1 MKKTQKI
8 LSVLLVLITIFGI
21 SAATTLSASAAG
33 SSMSNATS
41 ISFGQSYSDSITDS
55 STQDFYKFTMSSS
68 GKINIKLTAYIYC
81 ANYYI
86 YDSNGKD
93 VWHLTY
99 EYWNNVS
106 KQYDMD
112 ETVDL
117 TSGTYYF
124 AVKQYDGTGN
134 YNFRLNFTS
143 ANESFK
149 ETTGGTNNT
158 ITAASSIST
167 NSNYYGQIA
176 NNDDCDFYKFTL
188 STSGSIRIK
197 LTAYIYCSS
206 YYIYDSNGKDVWH
219 LTYKYWNDVSK
230 QYDMDETVDLTSGTY
245 YFAVKQYD
253 GTGNYNFR
261 LNFTSANESFKE
273 TTGGINNTMATA
285 SSISINKNYYGQIAS
300 NDDCDFYKFT
310 LSSSGKINIKLTA
323 YIYRTNYYIYDS
335 NGKNVW
341 SSTSRYWNDVSKK
354 YDMDES
360 IDLSSGTYYFAVKQ
374 NSGTGNYNFIISTN
388 GGTVVTSYKLSYNA
402 NGGSGAPSTQTGSTS
417 YTISSTKP
425 VRSGYKFLGW
435 SESSSATAASYTAG
449 DRIKLN
455 KDTTLYAVW
464 QKESVTS
471 YKLMY
476 DANGGSGAPATQTG
490 STSYIISSVE
500 PVRSGYNFLGW
511 SENRSAT
518 AASFTAGDKVTL
530 NGDATLYAVWEKQQ
544 DDTPPS
550 DNSGFSILGFFVMIL
565 EVFVDIFLAIFSIFA

>member
-8 LSVLLVLITIFGI
+8 LSVLLVLITVFGI

-81 ANYYI
+81 
-86 YDSNGKD
+86 
-93 VWHLTY
+93 
-99 EYWNNVS
+99 
-106 KQYDMD
+106 
-112 ETVDL
+112 
-117 TSGTYYF
+117 
-124 AVKQYDGTGN
+124 
-134 YNFRLNFTS
+134 
-143 ANESFK
+143 
-149 ETTGGTNNT
+149 
-158 ITAASSIST
+158 
-167 NSNYYGQIA
+167 
-176 NNDDCDFYKFTL
+176 
-188 STSGSIRIK
+188 
-197 LTAYIYCSS
+197 SS

-219 LTYKYWNDVSK
+219 LTSKYWNDVSK
-230 QYDMDETVDLTSGTY
+230 QYDMGEIVDLTSGTY
-245 YFAVKQYD
+245 YFAVKQSY
-253 GTGNYNFR
+253 GTGNYNFKMT
-261 LNFTSANESFKE
+261 FSSANESFKE
-273 TTGGINNTMATA
+273 TTGGINNTMAAA

-300 NDDCDFYKFT
+300 NDDCDFYKIT

-323 YIYRTNYYIYDS
+323 YIYCSSYYIYDS
-335 NGKNVW
+335 NGKDVW
-341 SSTSRYWNDVSKK
+341 RLPSRYWNDVSKI
-354 YDMDES
+354 YDMDEN

-374 NSGTGNYNFIISTN
+374 SIGTGNYNFIISTN

-435 SESSSATAASYTAG
+435 SESSSATVASYTSG

-455 KDTTLYAVW
+455 RDTTLYAVW

>member
-81 ANYYI
+81 KSYHI

-93 VWHLTY
+93 VWHLT
-99 EYWNNVS
+99 S
-106 KQYDMD
+106 K
-112 ETVDL
+112 
-117 TSGTYYF
+117 
-124 AVKQYDGTGN
+124 
-134 YNFRLNFTS
+134 
-143 ANESFK
+143 
-149 ETTGGTNNT
+149 
-158 ITAASSIST
+158 
-167 NSNYYGQIA
+167 
-176 NNDDCDFYKFTL
+176 
-188 STSGSIRIK
+188 
-197 LTAYIYCSS
+197 
-206 YYIYDSNGKDVWH
+206 
-219 LTYKYWNDVSK
+219 
-230 QYDMDETVDLTSGTY
+230 
-245 YFAVKQYD
+245 
-253 GTGNYNFR
+253 
-261 LNFTSANESFKE
+261 
-273 TTGGINNTMATA
+273 
-285 SSISINKNYYGQIAS
+285 
-300 NDDCDFYKFT
+300 
-310 LSSSGKINIKLTA
+310 
-323 YIYRTNYYIYDS
+323 
-335 NGKNVW
+335 
-341 SSTSRYWNDVSKK
+341 YWNDVSKK
-354 YDMDES
+354 YDMDEN

-464 QKESVTS
+464 QKESATS

-530 NGDATLYAVWEKQQ
+530 NGDATLYAV
-544 DDTPPS
+544 
-550 DNSGFSILGFFVMIL
+550 
-565 EVFVDIFLAIFSIFA
+565 